1 MVLGTGLPDFRG
13 GVVKY
18 ACDLGLDHVLAQLDE
33 LTKRHG
39 DRFTPGPLLRQAATS
54 APLSLWERGRG

>member
-18 ACDLGLDHVLAQLDE
+18 ACDLGLDRVLAQLDE

-39 DRFTPGPLLRQAATS
+39 DRFAPCPLLRQAAVNPNVLAEQKS
-54 APLSLWERGRG
+54 